1 MESQQSS
8 PPDNFLKKNKIALT
22 AVLVV
27 GIIIAVAAFFFFKKE
42 KHHDYNQKY
51 SKYIE
56 SYTSGTV
63 SKKSFIRVH
72 LANQVKTLSD
82 VGVADNRDLFS
93 FSPSVKG
100 KTYWIDAQTVEFRP
114 DEPLKSGEA
123 YDATFNL
130 NKVTETEEGLEEF
143 DFNFRVIKPG
153 LSLTQNGLVSQNN
166 TSLDYMKL
174 SGEISTSDQEDP
186 KAIEK
191 ALELDF
197 GQPLKIKWAHNPEK
211 NSYVFNIDSIKKT
224 KTDTELTL
232 KWSGDPIYADNE
244 GEMKVQVPALGVFK
258 VLDIKAVQG
267 QEDYALVQFSE
278 PVGVAQ
284 DLSGMLSLSGISDLR
299 FTIDASQ
306 VKIYAPVNL
315 EGAYTVTVNPG
326 VENINGKKLG
336 VEKTGA
342 ISFENKLP
350 SVTISGSGT
359 ILPNSGKLVMPFE
372 AVNLKAVDVTIIKI
386 YENNIPQFFQNN
398 NYKDG
403 NELRRVGKPVV
414 EKTIR
419 LDEDKALN
427 LHKKNRFVL
436 DLDKLLKTEPGAMY
450 RITIG
455 FRQSYHVYQCGTEDG
470 NTASSGLSEEED
482 EYHGYS
488 ENIDEDDDFWS
499 RYSGYYPDNYRW
511 EDRENPCKP
520 SYYTTDKW
528 ASRNV
533 MASNIGLIAKRG
545 NDNSMMIVATDLLT
559 AQPMSGVTLELLDY
573 QRQLI
578 TTVKTGGDGMV
589 SFDLKRK
596 PFLLIAKNGEER
608 GYLKMDDGS
617 SLPLSRFDVSGDV
630 VQNGLKG
637 FIYGERGV
645 WRPGDSLYLSFIL
658 EDKLKKLPG
667 GYPVTFEL
675 YNPQGQLIRRSING
689 KPLNGFYAFKTV
701 TESTAPTGN
710 WLAKVK
716 AGGSVF
722 SKTIKI
728 ETVMPNRLKINFNTG
743 DVGYLGIGGASY
755 ATLSANWL
763 FGSPGKNLKAKVDVN
778 LNTMKT
784 MFKGFEAY
792 EFDNPTVVFQSQVKT
807 IFDGKLNDN
816 GVAQVSTSLNENKT
830 APGMLKANFTTKV
843 FEAGGNFS
851 IDNFSIPYHVYEN
864 YYGIKTPEGE
874 RLSGMLVTGKD
885 HTVNIVNVDRNGKLV
900 KGGKTVDV
908 ELYKVQWRWWW
919 EQDDEN
925 SFANFTQN
933 SYNKLVKKENITLQD
948 GKGNWNLRINEPEWG
963 RYLILV
969 RDLNGG
975 HVTGKSVYIDWP
987 GWAQREQA
995 NNPTEASML
1004 SFTSNKPKYNVGEDV
1019 VLTIP
1024 SGKGG
1029 RALISIE
1036 NGSRVLKTFW
1046 TDTKPGQTQFTFK
1059 AEAAMAPNVFAN
1071 VTLLQP
1077 HAQTVNDLPIRM
1089 YGAIPLL
1096 IEDPQT
1102 ILKPVIKM
1110 ADKIKPETE
1119 NTITIAEQNGK
1130 AMTYTIAI
1138 VDEGLL
1144 DLTRF
1149 KTPDP
1154 HGIFYA
1160 REGLGVKTW
1169 DLFDYVLGAWGGNL
1183 ERILSIGGDG
1193 SINRNLNPAKANRF
1207 VPVVKYLGPFALGK
1221 GESKVHKFKL
1231 PQYIGAVRAMVVAG
1245 QDGAYGFAEKSVQVK
1260 KPLMLLATLPRVIGP
1275 GESFTLPATIFATEP
1290 NLKNV
1295 SVQLKATNLQVIGGA
1310 SKQLAFKQPGEQLA
1324 YFQIK
1329 VPELIG
1335 IAKVQITAQSGTEK
1349 AVYDVE
1355 MDIRNPNPYVTNV
1368 VSAVIQPGSNWSV
1381 GYSPIGMNGTNSG
1394 SVELSAIPPIDLKKR
1409 LSYLMQY
1416 PHGCVEQ
1423 TTSSVFPQ
1431 LFLDKLTALNESQ
1444 KAKTEM
1450 NIKAGIN
1457 RLRGFQ
1463 TPDGG
1468 LSYWP
1473 GEGNSDEWGTNYAGH
1488 FLIEAQ
1494 NVGYT
1499 LPVGMADELLRYL
1512 KTKASAWVPN
1522 STNFYGG
1529 DLSQAYRLYVL
1540 ALAKRPDI
1548 AAMNRLRGFQYL
1560 SVTAKWRLAA
1570 AYKLAG
1576 QNDAAGNLIKGL
1588 STEIQPYNQLGG
1600 TYGSDLRDEAMIL
1613 ETLTLLGRTSSAA
1626 QILQTV
1632 AAEMGKDSWYS
1643 TQTTAYSLLA
1653 IAKFCGQTSSSAS
1666 LKYSYTVDGK
1676 KGNVNSAQYIIST
1689 PLTFKGGSSAGQGA
1703 VSVTNTGKGVL
1714 FARLILQGQP
1724 SAGQNTFLP
1733 NNPDALDMSISYKL
1747 LNGKPLDPGIL
1758 RQGTDFYAEV
1768 TIKNPGRMGYY
1779 EQMALTQIFPS
1790 GWEIINTRVNDNE
1803 SIIASS
1809 PYTYR
1814 DIRDD
1819 RVFTYFN
1826 LRENETVVY
1835 KVLLNASYIGRYY
1848 LSATQCE
1855 AMYNNNISATEAGK
1869 WVQVVK

>member
-1 MESQQSS
+1 MESPRSS
-8 PPDNFLKKNKIALT
+8 FIQRNKKPLIIGSVAVVLLGIAS
-22 AVLVV
+22 V
-27 GIIIAVAAFFFFKKE
+27 FFFKKE
-42 KHHDYNQKY
+42 KPKDYNQKY

-56 SYTSGTV
+56 AYTSGTI

-72 LANQVKTLSD
+72 LASEVKTMSD
-82 VGVADNRDLFS
+82 VGVADSRDLFS

-100 KTYWIDAQTVEFRP
+100 KAFWIDAQTVEFRP
-114 DEPLKSGEA
+114 DEPLKSGETYEA
-123 YDATFNL
+123 NFDL
-130 NKVTETEEGLEEF
+130 SKVTETEKDLEEF
-143 DFNFRVIKPG
+143 EFGFRVIKPG
-153 LSLTQNGLVSQNN
+153 MSLSQDGLVSQNN

-174 SGEISTSDQEDP
+174 KGEITTSDQEDP

-191 ALELDF
+191 ALAIDF
-197 GQPLKIKWAHNPEK
+197 PQTLKVKWQHNPEK
-211 NSYVFNIDSIKKT
+211 NTSAFTIDSIKKT
-224 KTDTELTL
+224 GQDTKLTL
-232 KWSGDPIYADNE
+232 KWSGDAIDADSK
-244 GEMKVQVPALGVFK
+244 GEEAVAVPAKGVFK
-258 VLDIKAVQG
+258 ILNMKAVQDL
-267 QEDYALVQFSE
+267 EDYALIQLSE

-284 DLSGMLSLSGISDLR
+284 DLAGLISLSGLSDLR

-306 VKIYAPVNL
+306 VKVYSALAL
-315 EGAYTVTVNPG
+315 EGNYTFTVNSG
-326 VENINGKKLG
+326 IENINGKKLG
-336 VEKTGA
+336 AGKTA
-342 ISFENKLP
+342 NIVFENKLP
-350 SVTISGSGT
+350 SVVIAGSGT
-359 ILPNSGKLVMPFE
+359 ILPNSGKLVLPFE
-372 AVNLKAVDVTIIKI
+372 ATNLKAVDVTVVKI
-386 YENNIPQFFQNN
+386 YENNIPQFFQTNS
-398 NYKDG
+398 YKDG
-403 NELRRVGKPVV
+403 SEIRRVGKPVV
-414 EKTIR
+414 QKTIR

-427 LHKKNRFVL
+427 LHKKNRFTL
-436 DLDKLLKTEPGAMY
+436 DLDKLIKTEPGAMY

-455 FRQSYHVYQCGTEDG
+455 FRNEYNVFKCAEVTSEDG
-470 NTASSGLSEEED
+470 GSDED
-482 EYHGYS
+482 DYRGYG
-488 ENIDEDDDFWS
+488 EKIDEDDEFWE
-499 RYSGYYPDNYRW
+499 RYNSYYPNNYRW
-511 EDRENPCKP
+511 EDRDNPCTP
-520 SYYTTDKW
+520 SYYTNDKW

-533 MASNIGLIAKRG
+533 MASNIGIIAKRG
-545 NDNSMMIVATDLLT
+545 NDNSMLIVTTNLLT
-559 AQPMSGVTLELLDY
+559 AEPVSGVTLELLDY
-573 QRQLI
+573 QRQI
-578 TTVKTGGDGMV
+578 IHTVKTDGDGMAT
-589 SFDLKRK
+589 FDLKRK
-596 PFLLIAKNGEER
+596 PFLVIAKNGDER

-617 SLPLSRFDVSGDV
+617 SLPLSRFDVGGDV

-637 FIYGERGV
+637 YIYGERGV
-645 WRPGDSLYLSFIL
+645 WRPGDSIFVSFIL

-675 YNPQGQLIRRSING
+675 YNPQGQLIKRIING
-689 KPLNGFYAFKTV
+689 KPLNGFYAFKTA
-701 TESTAPTGN
+701 TENTAPTGN

-716 AGGSVF
+716 AGGAVF
-722 SKTIKI
+722 SKTIKV
-728 ETVMPNRLKINFNTG
+728 ETVMPNRLKINFNIGNAT
-743 DVGYLGIGGASY
+743 YLGVGGASS

-763 FGSPGKNLKAKVDVN
+763 FGSVGKNLKAKVDVN

-784 MFKGFEAY
+784 TFKGFDEY
-792 EFDNPTVVFQSQVKT
+792 TFDNPTVVFQSQIKT
-807 IFDGKLNDN
+807 IFEGTLNEN
-816 GVAQVSTSLNENKT
+816 GTALVNTSLNENNT

-851 IDNFSIPYHVYEN
+851 IDNFSIPYHVYNN
-864 YYGIKTPEGE
+864 YYGIKTPDGDK
-874 RLSGMLVTGKD
+874 LSGMLVTGQD
-885 HTVNIVNVDRNGKLV
+885 HKVNIVNVDRNGKLV
-900 KGGKTVDV
+900 HGGKTVEV

-919 EQDDEN
+919 DQDDQN
-925 SFANFTQN
+925 SYANFTQN
-933 SYNKLVKKENITLQD
+933 SYNKLVKKENITLSD
-948 GKGNWNLRINEPEWG
+948 GKGSWNLRIDEPEWG

-969 RDLNGG
+969 RDVNGG
-975 HVTGKSVYIDWP
+975 HVTGKSVYVDWP

-1004 SFTSNKPKYNVGEDV
+1004 SFTANKTKFNVGEDV

-1046 TDTKPGQTQFTFK
+1046 TETKPGQTQFTFK
-1059 AEAAMAPNVFAN
+1059 AEKNMAPNVFAV

-1096 IEDPQT
+1096 IEDPET

-1119 NTITIAEQNGK
+1119 NSITVAEQNGK

-1154 HGIFYA
+1154 HSAFYA

-1193 SINRNLNPAKANRF
+1193 SINKNLNPAKANRF

-1221 GESKVHKFKL
+1221 GESKTHKFTL

-1275 GESFTLPATIFATEP
+1275 GESFTLPATVFATEN

-1295 SVQLKATNLQVIGGA
+1295 TVQLQAQNLQVVG
-1310 SKQLAFKQPGEQLA
+1310 SKTQQLGFKQPGEQMA
-1324 YFQIK
+1324 YFEIK
-1329 VPELIG
+1329 APEITG
-1335 IAKVQITAQSGTEK
+1335 IAKVKIIAQSGSEK

-1355 MDIRNPNPYVTNV
+1355 MDIRNPNPFVTNV
-1368 VSAVIQPGSNWSV
+1368 VSAVVEPGANWSLN
-1381 GYSPIGMNGTNSG
+1381 YAPIGMAGTNSG
-1394 SVELSAIPPIDLKKR
+1394 AVELSSIPPINLKKR

-1423 TTSSVFPQ
+1423 TTSGVFPQ
-1431 LFLDKLTALNESQ
+1431 LFLNKLTALNEQQ
-1444 KAKTEM
+1444 KATTER

-1457 RLRGFQ
+1457 RLKGFQ
-1463 TPDGG
+1463 TTDGG

-1473 GEGNSDEWGTNYAGH
+1473 GEGSSDEWGTNYAAH
-1488 FLIEAQ
+1488 FLVESQ
-1494 NVGYT
+1494 NAGYT
-1499 LPVGMADELLRYL
+1499 LPVGMMDELVRYL
-1512 KTKASAWVPN
+1512 KAKANNWAPN
-1522 STNFYGG
+1522 SSNFYGG
-1529 DLSQAYRLYVL
+1529 DLSQSYRLYVL
-1540 ALAKRPDI
+1540 ALAKRPEI
-1548 AAMNRLRGFQYL
+1548 AAMNRLRAFEYL
-1560 SVTAKWRLAA
+1560 SVSAKWRLAA

-1576 QNDAAGNLIKGL
+1576 QADAANKLIQNLP
-1588 STEIQPYNQLGG
+1588 TEIQPYNQLGG
-1600 TYGSDLRDEAMIL
+1600 TYGTELRDEAMIL
-1613 ETLTLLGRTSSAA
+1613 ETLTLLGRKGTAA
-1626 QILQTV
+1626 QLLQSV
-1632 AAEMGKDSWYS
+1632 AARLGKDDWYS

-1653 IAKFCGQTSSSAS
+1653 IAKFCGVNSSSNN
-1666 LKYSYTVDGK
+1666 LKYSYTIDGK
-1676 KGNVNSAQYIIST
+1676 KGNVNSNQYIIST
-1689 PLTFKGGSSAGQGA
+1689 PLAYKGN
-1703 VSVTNTGKGVL
+1703 VNVTNTSDRVL

-1724 SAGQNTFLP
+1724 SAGQNNFQP
-1733 NNPDALDMSISYKL
+1733 NNPDVLDMSISYKL
-1747 LNGKPLDPGIL
+1747 LNGKVLDPTVL
-1758 RQGTDFYAEV
+1758 KQGTDFYAEV
-1768 TIKNPGRMGYY
+1768 VVKNPGKNGYY

-1826 LRENETVVY
+1826 MRENETVTY

-1848 LSATQCE
+1848 LSAVQCE

-1869 WVQVVK
+1869 WVQVIK

>member
-1 MESQQSS
+1 MESSRSS
-8 PPDNFLKKNKIALT
+8 FIQRNKKPLIIGSVAVVLLGIAS
-22 AVLVV
+22 
-27 GIIIAVAAFFFFKKE
+27 IFFFKKE
-42 KHHDYNQKY
+42 KPKDYNQKY

-56 SYTSGTV
+56 AYTSGTI

-72 LANQVKTLSD
+72 LASEVKTMSD
-82 VGVADNRDLFS
+82 VGVADSRDLFS

-100 KTYWIDAQTVEFRP
+100 KAYWIDAQTVEFRP
-114 DEPLKSGEA
+114 DEPLKSGETYEA
-123 YDATFNL
+123 NFDL
-130 NKVTETEEGLEEF
+130 SKVTETEKDLEEF
-143 DFNFRVIKPG
+143 EFGFRVIKPG
-153 LSLTQNGLVSQNN
+153 MSLSQDGLVSQNN

-174 SGEISTSDQEDP
+174 KGEITTSDQEDP

-191 ALELDF
+191 ALAIDF
-197 GQPLKIKWAHNPEK
+197 PQTLKVKWQHNPEK
-211 NSYVFNIDSIKKT
+211 NTSAFTIDSIKKT
-224 KTDTELTL
+224 GQDIKLTL
-232 KWSGDPIYADNE
+232 KWSGDAIDADSK
-244 GEMKVQVPALGVFK
+244 GEETVAVPAKGVFK
-258 VLDIKAVQG
+258 ILNMKAVQDL
-267 QEDYALVQFSE
+267 EDYALIQLSE

-284 DLSGMLSLSGISDLR
+284 DLAGLISLSGLSDLR

-306 VKIYAPVNL
+306 VKVYSALAL
-315 EGAYTVTVNPG
+315 EGNYTFTVNSG
-326 VENINGKKLG
+326 IENINGKKLG
-336 VEKTGA
+336 AGKTA
-342 ISFENKLP
+342 NIVFENKLP
-350 SVTISGSGT
+350 SVVIAGSGT
-359 ILPNSGKLVMPFE
+359 ILPNSGKLVLPFE
-372 AVNLKAVDVTIIKI
+372 ATNLKAVDVTVIKI
-386 YENNIPQFFQNN
+386 YENNIPQFFQTNS
-398 NYKDG
+398 YKDG
-403 NELRRVGKPVV
+403 GEIRRVGKPVV
-414 EKTIR
+414 QKTIR

-427 LHKKNRFVL
+427 LHKKNRFTL
-436 DLDKLLKTEPGAMY
+436 DLDKLIKTEPGAMY

-455 FRQSYHVYQCGTEDG
+455 FRNEYNVFKCAEVTNEDG
-470 NTASSGLSEEED
+470 SSDED
-482 EYHGYS
+482 DYRGYG
-488 ENIDEDDDFWS
+488 EKIDEDDEFWE
-499 RYSGYYPDNYRW
+499 RYNSYYPNNYRW
-511 EDRENPCKP
+511 EDRDNPCTP
-520 SYYTTDKW
+520 SYYTNDKW

-533 MASNIGLIAKRG
+533 MASNIGIIAKRG
-545 NDNSMMIVATDLLT
+545 NDNSMLIVTTNLLT
-559 AQPMSGVTLELLDY
+559 AEPMSGVTLELLDY
-573 QRQLI
+573 QRQI
-578 TTVKTGGDGMV
+578 IHTVKTDGDGMAT
-589 SFDLKRK
+589 FDLKRK
-596 PFLLIAKNGEER
+596 PFLLIAKNGDER

-617 SLPLSRFDVSGDV
+617 SLPLSRFDVGGDV

-637 FIYGERGV
+637 YIYGERGV
-645 WRPGDSLYLSFIL
+645 WRPGDSIFVSFIL

-675 YNPQGQLIRRSING
+675 YNPQGQLIKRIING
-689 KPLNGFYAFKTV
+689 KPLNGFYAFKTA
-701 TESTAPTGN
+701 TENTAPTGN

-716 AGGSVF
+716 AGGATF
-722 SKTIKI
+722 SKTIKV
-728 ETVMPNRLKINFNTG
+728 ETVMPNRLKINFNIGNAT
-743 DVGYLGIGGASY
+743 YLGVGGASS

-763 FGSPGKNLKAKVDVN
+763 FGSVGKNLKAKVDVN

-784 MFKGFEAY
+784 TFKGFDEY
-792 EFDNPTVVFQSQVKT
+792 TFDNPTVVFQSQVKT
-807 IFDGKLNDN
+807 IFEGTLNEN
-816 GVAQVSTSLNENKT
+816 GTAVVNTSLNENNT

-851 IDNFSIPYHVYEN
+851 IDNFSIPYHVYNN
-864 YYGIKTPEGE
+864 YYGIKTPDGDK
-874 RLSGMLVTGKD
+874 LSGMLVTGQD
-885 HTVNIVNVDRNGKLV
+885 HKVNIVNVDRNGKLV
-900 KGGKTVDV
+900 RGGKTVEV

-919 EQDDEN
+919 DQDDQN
-925 SFANFTQN
+925 SYANFTQN
-933 SYNKLVKKENITLQD
+933 SYNKLVKKENITLSD
-948 GKGNWNLRINEPEWG
+948 GKASWNLRIDEPEWG

-969 RDLNGG
+969 RDVNGG
-975 HVTGKSVYIDWP
+975 HVTGKSVYVDWP

-995 NNPTEASML
+995 DNPTEASML
-1004 SFTSNKPKYNVGEDV
+1004 SFTANKTKFNVGEDV

-1046 TDTKPGQTQFTFK
+1046 TETKPGQTQFTFK
-1059 AEAAMAPNVFAN
+1059 AEKNMAPNVFAV

-1096 IEDPQT
+1096 IEDPET

-1119 NTITIAEQNGK
+1119 NSITVAEQNGK

-1154 HGIFYA
+1154 HSAFYA

-1193 SINRNLNPAKANRF
+1193 SINKNLNPAKANRF

-1221 GESKVHKFKL
+1221 GESKTHKFTL

-1245 QDGAYGFAEKSVQVK
+1245 QDGAYGFTEKSVQVK

-1275 GESFTLPATIFATEP
+1275 GESFTLPATVFATEN

-1295 SVQLKATNLQVIGGA
+1295 TVQLQAQNLLVVG
-1310 SKQLAFKQPGEQLA
+1310 SKTQQLGFKQPGEQMA
-1324 YFQIK
+1324 YFEIK
-1329 VPELIG
+1329 APEITG
-1335 IAKVQITAQSGTEK
+1335 IAKVKIIAQSGSEK

-1355 MDIRNPNPYVTNV
+1355 MDIRNPNPFVTNV
-1368 VSAVIQPGSNWSV
+1368 VSAVVEPGANWSLN
-1381 GYSPIGMNGTNSG
+1381 YAPIGMAGTNSG
-1394 SVELSAIPPIDLKKR
+1394 AVELSSIPPINLKKR

-1423 TTSSVFPQ
+1423 TTSGVFPQ
-1431 LFLDKLTALNESQ
+1431 LFLNKLTVLDEQQ
-1444 KAKTEM
+1444 KATTER

-1457 RLRGFQ
+1457 RLKGFQ
-1463 TPDGG
+1463 TTDGG

-1473 GEGNSDEWGTNYAGH
+1473 GEGSSDEWGTNYAAH
-1488 FLIEAQ
+1488 FLVESQ
-1494 NVGYT
+1494 NAGYT
-1499 LPVGMADELLRYL
+1499 LPVGMMDELVRYL
-1512 KTKASAWVPN
+1512 KAKANNWAPN
-1522 STNFYGG
+1522 SSNFYGG
-1529 DLSQAYRLYVL
+1529 DLSQSYRLYVL
-1540 ALAKRPDI
+1540 ALAKRPEI
-1548 AAMNRLRGFQYL
+1548 AAMNRLRAFEYL
-1560 SVTAKWRLAA
+1560 SVSAKWRLAA

-1576 QNDAAGNLIKGL
+1576 QADAANKLIQNLP
-1588 STEIQPYNQLGG
+1588 TEIQPYNQLGG
-1600 TYGSDLRDEAMIL
+1600 TYGTELRDEAMIL
-1613 ETLTLLGRTSSAA
+1613 ETLTLLGRKGTAA
-1626 QILQTV
+1626 QLLQLV
-1632 AAEMGKDSWYS
+1632 AARLGKDDWYS

-1653 IAKFCGQTSSSAS
+1653 IAKFCGVNSSSNN
-1666 LKYSYTVDGK
+1666 LKYSYTIDGK
-1676 KGNVNSAQYIIST
+1676 KGNVNSNQYIIST
-1689 PLTFKGGSSAGQGA
+1689 PLAFKGN
-1703 VSVTNTGKGVL
+1703 VTVTNTSDRVL

-1724 SAGQNTFLP
+1724 SAGQNNFQP
-1733 NNPDALDMSISYKL
+1733 NNPDVLDMSISYKL
-1747 LNGKPLDPGIL
+1747 LNGKVLDPTTL
-1758 RQGTDFYAEV
+1758 KQGTDFYAEV
-1768 TIKNPGRMGYY
+1768 VVKNPGKNGYY

-1826 LRENETVVY
+1826 MRENETVTY

-1848 LSATQCE
+1848 LSAVQCE

-1869 WVQVVK
+1869 WVQVIK